1 MKLRV
6 LRTLAEY
13 EYDILPIFLYNAIP
27 QDDKEDLLD
36 ISVIREER
44 FNKYIDKFGKEDDY
58 ALVWEKDG
66 QIAGLA
72 WTRLFD
78 ESNKGFGYVSDDTLE
93 LTVSILPGYNVQKI
107 SAELIEVISNELRI
121 RDYKRVSVSVSEN
134 DELLDVYKKYDFIE
148 KEKQEDNRVLL
159 VKELN

>member
-1 MKLRV
+1 MRLRV

-27 QDDKEDLLD
+27 QDNEEDLLD

-44 FNKYIDKFGKEDDY
+44 FQKYIEKFGKEDDY
-58 ALVWEKDG
+58 AIVWEKDG

-78 ESNKGFGYVSDDTLE
+78 EANKGFAYISDDVPE

-121 RDYKRVSVSVSEN
+121 KGYDKVSVSVSEN
-134 DELLDVYKKYDFIE
+134 DEMLDVYTKYDFVE
-148 KEKQEDNRVLL
+148 KEKQDDNRVLL

>member
-1 MKLRV
+1 MRLRV

-27 QDDKEDLLD
+27 QDNEEDLLD

-44 FNKYIDKFGKEDDY
+44 FQKYIEKFGKEDDY
-58 ALVWEKDG
+58 AIVWEKDG

-78 ESNKGFGYVSDDTLE
+78 EANKGFAYISDDIPE

-121 RDYKRVSVSVSEN
+121 KGYDKVSVSVSEN
-134 DELLDVYKKYDFIE
+134 DEMLDVYTKYDFVE
-148 KEKQEDNRVLL
+148 KEKQDDNRVLL